1 MRARAEAYF
10 APEDD
15 IVARLRDLLDE
26 AERSIDACVFT
37 ITDDRLSHALLDA
50 HRRGVRVRVVTDDL
64 KSLDEGSDAERLRKA
79 GLALRYDASEHH
91 MHHKFVV
98 FDGDLLATGSY
109 NWTRSAARFNRENVL
124 VTSEPRL
131 VSRFD
136 AEFVRLWGELAG

>member
-1 MRARAEAYF
+1 
-10 APEDD
+10 
-15 IVARLRDLLDE
+15 
-26 AERSIDACVFT
+26 
-37 ITDDRLSHALLDA
+37 
-50 HRRGVRVRVVTDDL
+50 
-64 KSLDEGSDAERLRKA
+64 
-79 GLALRYDASEHH
+79 

-109 NWTRSAARFNRENVL
+109 NWTRSAARYNRENVL